1 MPAYKHSNGY
11 TYTPYEVAEQADSA
25 GMSLDD
31 FIKEKGFVEV
41 DTIID
46 PTLDDF
52 NYKKESDHIHKRIWN
67 QFQWENNN
75 EITFKNLVNSGQ
87 SLFVDIM
94 DKVWKTMPKKG
105 PVNGI
110 LKDILGDEFDP
121 TTTADKFVY
130 VMENIFE
137 GNLYDEDP
145 VERAKKRRKFELGM
159 QKIINKTVE
168 VDYSERF
175 IGDQMK
181 IIDDRNKLRISDENA
196 QFYGGNFE
204 DKVVAAAQAIN
215 GMATTVVPA
224 LFTGGYS
231 IAPQIMLPMYS
242 DYNIAKAKYK
252 YGENNPDAFRL
263 LAENN
268 EVDIATPALLGYAAY
283 KLEKMGID
291 GIQNYI
297 FKSSFQPNRFV
308 NLLKV
313 GFENGLQESFQ
324 GLLNKVNIEKATGKS
339 NVDAVKNVMEDT
351 LTSDDFLEDFTM
363 GMVGGTSMAGASGV
377 VRSGA
382 RRLLDKALKSDP
394 TSRKIINDYID
405 KISYLTDE
413 SVSTKDPGYKEKVEK
428 KREELKE
435 EFKEFV
441 KSKNKLA
448 DYLTEEQKNEL
459 LDILSASD
467 TYKKEVEAL
476 RKKFNKGDLT
486 EQEFK
491 YLYNELSENQAL
503 RDTRLNEIKKD
514 ANRIQIE
521 KDLTTVRKAI
531 KKITGLNIYQVSDTA
546 EFLKELNKRRKAKG
560 KREYTLEEIQDV
572 DGTIIGKDILINMD
586 VAADAGAITVG
597 SHELLHAVLRSV
609 INGDDGKIT
618 DEGRKLVKQ
627 FREELS
633 DSELDA
639 IEERLEDKY
648 GLKRD
653 ADGNIDESNF
663 DKYAEEYFNA
673 YVDAAINND
682 FNDSQV
688 MKLAKYFHGIFKK
701 QAKFN
706 GEFKNGK
713 DMKAFLKQYISDV
726 RKGEISDVFVEL
738 AQKGTGV
745 DTEATSR
752 SKAVE
757 AVNKTETEL
766 KQKLKEEGKD
776 YTKEEFQKSSAF
788 NSIFSSI
795 NLDGGAINSYIKSL
809 GMSAAKTAKVIEEAG
824 KRLLNYNPQAERK
837 TKDGQE
843 ITIGESIMANIGFA
857 KKVAAKKLFEEGK
870 DRKRTRTI
878 EEKDADIEDTPTP
891 TTAETGKKDVKLRKL
906 KKFDVDLSNPEFISA
921 LTITTVN
928 DLLNDLNTGK
938 ITFEQAVV
946 RIDKLVL
953 KDIRA
958 ELSKIIPKIAKNKK
972 TGKVEPT
979 AEYDAFIR
987 NQYDEVVASLGIK
1000 TIRKAY
1006 KPWFKQEKTGKK
1018 DYRNIDP
1025 ETGKVSNYVK
1035 DTQINTTNKR
1045 EYIRWFLEGKPGD
1058 LTERRTALIR
1068 RIAKRKASLAVDNY
1082 IERNSNNIEAVLKAK
1097 MRLMSDSAENAT
1109 NEQVSFDSVRFSK
1122 TLRKRFDS
1130 INQDMEN
1137 DGFYMSPTGVRMTFA
1152 TKKNGKWDKGRVFEQ
1167 AFIETFQTMSEQ
1179 MEGLNVAVEVA
1190 GEEGG
1195 VADAIIQWFGKTEN
1209 HEVKLNLSAF
1219 MGSTLFSS
1227 FDVNTGKYTL
1237 ANKTHADIKGLD
1249 TFVKKVAKAMRQKAK
1264 LINKEIDAWNEKNGY
1279 KKGDAEFAEQITG
1292 NITKGKQEYIPKEVY
1307 DNIDGKELGSLPL
1320 DEQVVM
1326 NHYLNKK
1333 VIVKIDGK
1341 KEKVDAPVTSITIH
1355 GLGTFRLSNKSIF
1368 KGFPMLK
1375 AKTQAYT
1382 SIRTTNTI
1390 KKGNQEFRDI
1400 KVGMQFKLAE
1410 VLNKQNGSM
1419 YNLQDLQKGLGISS
1433 TKQIND
1439 AKVLDKAIR
1448 KSRSNQFSKTSKG
1461 ITILDFDDTLATTN
1475 SKIMFVAPDGT
1486 KGELNAEE
1494 YARDYQD
1501 LLEMGYKFDFSQF
1514 NEVVGGKTAP
1524 LFNKAL
1530 KLQDK
1535 FGPKNMFVLTA
1546 RPAEAAPAIHAF
1558 LKANGLNIPLKN
1570 ITGLANSTSEAKAL
1584 WIADKVGEGYNDF
1597 YFADDALQNVQAVG
1611 NMLEQFDVKRKVQQ
1625 AKVKFS
1631 KTMSND
1637 FNNILEEVTGIDSV
1651 KRFARTKA
1659 RKRGASKGKFR
1670 LFIPPS
1676 HEDFVGLLYNF
1687 MGKGKLGDAHRD
1699 FFEQALIRPLNRAYR
1714 EIDTVKQAIANDF
1727 KALNKYFPNVKK
1739 VLNKKTPDGDFTYQ
1753 DAIRIYLWNK
1763 NGYEVPG
1770 LSPVDL
1776 ASLIELVE
1784 QNEDLLSYADYVQ
1797 EISRQENYVPPSD
1810 GWEAGNIKTDLIDA
1824 TGKVGRA
1831 QYLQEFLENADIIFS
1846 EENLNK
1852 IEAAY
1857 GASFRSALEDMLHRI
1872 KTGVNR
1878 PKGQSGTINKWMNFL
1893 NGSVGTV
1900 MFFNVRSAILQQM
1913 SIVNYINFA
1922 DNNIFAAAK
1931 AFANQVQYWQDFAFI
1946 FNSDMLKQRRG
1957 GIGTDING
1965 NELAEAVS
1973 KSTKP
1978 IATVI
1983 SKLLQLGFL
1992 PTQIGD
1998 NIAIA
2003 IGGATFYR
2011 NRINKYLKE
2020 GLSQKEAETK
2030 AFTDF
2035 QDITQSTQQS
2045 ARPDMTSQQ
2054 QSMWIGKL
2062 VLNFQNITSQYN
2074 RLIKKAASDIYN
2086 KRISPPYTTRT
2097 QSNLGNISKIL
2108 YYGAIQNVIFYS
2120 LQTALFAVM
2129 FGDDDDEEQSKAEQ
2143 FLKKKERVLN
2153 GTIDSILR
2161 GSGIYGV
2168 AASTVKNMAIKW
2180 FEQREAKG
2188 FAKDESAVLM
2198 EALNFSPVVGIK
2210 ARKIV
2215 NAEKTVNYNEN
2226 VISEMQTFDA
2236 DNPQWS
2242 AVTNYIE
2249 AFTNFPANRLY
2260 QKSINMRNALDNDY
2274 TAWQRFLFFSGY
2286 TTWSLGLG
2294 DTEKMKDVKEK
2305 IKKDKKKGKSKS
2317 KSKSRKVKR

>member
-25 GMSLDD
+25 GMSFDD
-31 FIKEKGFVEV
+31 FIKEKGFIEV
-41 DTIID
+41 DAIVD
-46 PTLDDF
+46 PTLVDF
-52 NYKKESDHIHKRIWN
+52 DYKKESDGLFNRVKK

-75 EITFKNLVNSGQ
+75 EITFTNYLNQGKM
-87 SLFVDIM
+87 LFVDLA

-121 TTTADKFVY
+121 TTTADKIVY
-130 VMENIFE
+130 VMENLFE
-137 GNLYDEDP
+137 GNLWDEDP
-145 VERAKKRRKFELGM
+145 VIKAKKQREFMLGM
-159 QKIINKTVE
+159 EKIINKTVE
-168 VDYSERF
+168 VDYSEKF
-175 IGDQMK
+175 LADQMK
-181 IIDDRNKLRISDENA
+181 IINDRNKLRISDENA

-215 GMATTVVPA
+215 GMATTVAPA
-224 LFTGGYS
+224 IVTGGYS

-268 EVDIATPALLGYAAY
+268 EVDVATPALLGYAAY

-297 FKSSFQPNRFV
+297 FKSAFKPNTFV

-313 GFENGLQESFQ
+313 GFENGLQEGFQ

-363 GMVGGTSMAGASGV
+363 GMVGGTSMAGTGGV

-413 SVSTKDPGYKEKVEK
+413 SVSTKDPEYKEKVEK

-448 DYLTEEQKNEL
+448 DYLTEEQKTEL

-476 RKKFNKGDLT
+476 RKKFNKGELT

-491 YLYNELSENQAL
+491 YLYNDLSENQAL

-560 KREYTLEEIQDV
+560 KREYTLKEIEDV

-609 INGDDGKIT
+609 INGADGKIT

-633 DSELDA
+633 DSELDT

-663 DKYAEEYFNA
+663 DKYAEEYFTA

-682 FNDSQV
+682 FTDSQV

-701 QAKFN
+701 EAKFN

-713 DMKAFLKQYISDV
+713 DMKAFLKQYASDV
-726 RKGEISDVFVEL
+726 RKGEVGDVFVEL

-752 SKAVE
+752 SKAVKS
-757 AVNKTETEL
+757 VNETEANL
-766 KQKLKEEGKD
+766 KKKLKEQGKE
-776 YTKEEFQKSSAF
+776 YTKTEFQNSPEF

-795 NLDGGAINSYIKSL
+795 NLDGGAINNYIKSL
-809 GMSAAKTAKVIEEAG
+809 GMTAAKRAKVIEEAG
-824 KRLLNYNPQAERK
+824 KRLLNYNPQAKRK
-837 TKDGQE
+837 TEGGEE
-843 ITIGESIMANIGFA
+843 ITIGEAIMANIGYA
-857 KKVAAKKLFEEGK
+857 KKVAAKKLFEEGE
-870 DRKRTRTI
+870 DRKTTRAI
-878 EEKDADIEDTPTP
+878 EDKDADIADTTPTAQD
-891 TTAETGKKDVKLRKL
+891 TDVKDVKLREL
-906 KKFDVDLSNPEFISA
+906 KDFNVNLDDGLADA
-921 LTITTVN
+921 LTIAEVN
-928 DLLNDLNTGK
+928 DILDNFNNGK
-938 ITFEQAVV
+938 ITFEQAQKE
-946 RIDKLVL
+946 IDKIVL

-958 ELSKIIPKIAKNKK
+958 SLSKTIPKISK
-972 TGKVEPT
+972 GKPT
-979 AEYDAFIR
+979 AEYESFIR
-987 NQYDEVVASLGIK
+987 NEYDEIIQSLGIK
-1000 TIRKAY
+1000 TIRTSY
-1006 KPWFKQEKTGKK
+1006 KKFFTQEQTGVQ
-1018 DYRNIDP
+1018 DYKNIDP
-1025 ETGKVSNYVK
+1025 ATGKVSNYRK
-1035 DTQINTTNKR
+1035 TTQKNTTNKR
-1045 EYIRWFLEGKPGD
+1045 EFIRYFLEGKPGV

-1109 NEQVSFDSVRFSK
+1109 NEQVSFDSVKFSK

-1130 INQDMEN
+1130 INKSMEN
-1137 DGFYMSPTGVRMTFA
+1137 DGFYTSPTGVRMTFA

-1307 DNIDGKELGSLPL
+1307 DNIEGKELGSLPL

-1382 SIRTTNTI
+1382 SIRTTNT
-1390 KKGNQEFRDI
+1390 
-1400 KVGMQFKLAE
+1400 
-1410 VLNKQNGSM
+1410 
-1419 YNLQDLQKGLGISS
+1419 
-1433 TKQIND
+1433 
-1439 AKVLDKAIR
+1439 
-1448 KSRSNQFSKTSKG
+1448 
-1461 ITILDFDDTLATTN
+1461 
-1475 SKIMFVAPDGT
+1475 
-1486 KGELNAEE
+1486 
-1494 YARDYQD
+1494 
-1501 LLEMGYKFDFSQF
+1501 
-1514 NEVVGGKTAP
+1514 
-1524 LFNKAL
+1524 
-1530 KLQDK
+1530 
-1535 FGPKNMFVLTA
+1535 
-1546 RPAEAAPAIHAF
+1546 
-1558 LKANGLNIPLKN
+1558 
-1570 ITGLANSTSEAKAL
+1570 
-1584 WIADKVGEGYNDF
+1584 
-1597 YFADDALQNVQAVG
+1597 
-1611 NMLEQFDVKRKVQQ
+1611 
-1625 AKVKFS
+1625 
-1631 KTMSND
+1631 
-1637 FNNILEEVTGIDSV
+1637 
-1651 KRFARTKA
+1651 
-1659 RKRGASKGKFR
+1659 
-1670 LFIPPS
+1670 
-1676 HEDFVGLLYNF
+1676 
-1687 MGKGKLGDAHRD
+1687 
-1699 FFEQALIRPLNRAYR
+1699 
-1714 EIDTVKQAIANDF
+1714 
-1727 KALNKYFPNVKK
+1727 
-1739 VLNKKTPDGDFTYQ
+1739 
-1753 DAIRIYLWNK
+1753 
-1763 NGYEVPG
+1763 
-1770 LSPVDL
+1770 
-1776 ASLIELVE
+1776 
-1784 QNEDLLSYADYVQ
+1784 
-1797 EISRQENYVPPSD
+1797 
-1810 GWEAGNIKTDLIDA
+1810 
-1824 TGKVGRA
+1824 
-1831 QYLQEFLENADIIFS
+1831 
-1846 EENLNK
+1846 
-1852 IEAAY
+1852 
-1857 GASFRSALEDMLHRI
+1857 
-1872 KTGVNR
+1872 
-1878 PKGQSGTINKWMNFL
+1878 
-1893 NGSVGTV
+1893 
-1900 MFFNVRSAILQQM
+1900 
-1913 SIVNYINFA
+1913 
-1922 DNNIFAAAK
+1922 
-1931 AFANQVQYWQDFAFI
+1931 
-1946 FNSDMLKQRRG
+1946 
-1957 GIGTDING
+1957 
-1965 NELAEAVS
+1965 
-1973 KSTKP
+1973 
-1978 IATVI
+1978 
-1983 SKLLQLGFL
+1983 
-1992 PTQIGD
+1992 
-1998 NIAIA
+1998 
-2003 IGGATFYR
+2003 
-2011 NRINKYLKE
+2011 
-2020 GLSQKEAETK
+2020 
-2030 AFTDF
+2030 
-2035 QDITQSTQQS
+2035 
-2045 ARPDMTSQQ
+2045 
-2054 QSMWIGKL
+2054 
-2062 VLNFQNITSQYN
+2062 
-2074 RLIKKAASDIYN
+2074 LIKH
-2086 KRISPPYTTRT
+2086 
-2097 QSNLGNISKIL
+2097 
-2108 YYGAIQNVIFYS
+2108 
-2120 LQTALFAVM
+2120 
-2129 FGDDDDEEQSKAEQ
+2129 
-2143 FLKKKERVLN
+2143 
-2153 GTIDSILR
+2153 
-2161 GSGIYGV
+2161 
-2168 AASTVKNMAIKW
+2168 
-2180 FEQREAKG
+2180 
-2188 FAKDESAVLM
+2188 
-2198 EALNFSPVVGIK
+2198 
-2210 ARKIV
+2210 
-2215 NAEKTVNYNEN
+2215 
-2226 VISEMQTFDA
+2226 
-2236 DNPQWS
+2236 
-2242 AVTNYIE
+2242 
-2249 AFTNFPANRLY
+2249 
-2260 QKSINMRNALDNDY
+2260 
-2274 TAWQRFLFFSGY
+2274 
-2286 TTWSLGLG
+2286 
-2294 DTEKMKDVKEK
+2294 
-2305 IKKDKKKGKSKS
+2305 
-2317 KSKSRKVKR
+2317 